1 MQNKARVK
9 PDQPTNSI
17 FRSFCWDLPGTTG
30 FASISFL
37 VDLLFRN
44 SQNSDDVDALSR
56 DSVATTIYKRIHEY
70 GGSEREWICNAIDSL
85 LKMEVDIQRKRRILR
100 IPTTILEP
108 GFLSELNSG
117 ASLWDLRR
125 FSFLSPMILIVE
137 NDLDTIITVKELLK
151 ES

>member
-56 DSVATTIYKRIHEY
+56 DSVATTIYKSFSTIKIIGDKKENLLRSQRDAPEFSSDKNP
-70 GGSEREWICNAIDSL
+70 GSKIVVGI
-85 LKMEVDIQRKRRILR
+85 RRMRL
-100 IPTTILEP
+100 
-108 GFLSELNSG
+108 FL
-117 ASLWDLRR
+117 
-125 FSFLSPMILIVE
+125 
-137 NDLDTIITVKELLK
+137 
-151 ES
+151 